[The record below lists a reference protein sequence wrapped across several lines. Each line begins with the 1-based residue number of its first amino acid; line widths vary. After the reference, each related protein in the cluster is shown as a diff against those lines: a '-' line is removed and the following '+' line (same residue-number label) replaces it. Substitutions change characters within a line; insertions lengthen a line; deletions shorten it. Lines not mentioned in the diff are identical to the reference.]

1 VARHRRGRH
10 GPSHRTVL
18 VAGVGI
24 GLVMGC
30 GLVAA
35 AAVPLG
41 TQPPALALTVAT
53 SPSDGPDPALPFP
66 SQGESAVAIP
76 TLSFAE
82 AHNPQVPVPI
92 ASLTKLMTAYVT
104 LRAMPLAPDAT
115 GPTLV
120 VEPGDVTEYR
130 HELRAGDSSVKVV
143 AGEALTERQLLD
155 GLLVHSADNF
165 AELLARLVVGSDTE
179 MVARMNEAAA
189 ALGLHATQYA
199 DVSGLDPASRSSAL
213 DVLRLAIVLMRDPTF
228 AQIVRQ
234 PSVVLPV
241 AGEVTTFQPYLG
253 KPGVVGIKTGTTL
266 EALGC
271 DVLAFDAKAAGHTV
285 QIVAVVLGQSSAH
298 FPLRVAAGR
307 SALVLASGVAHHLG
321 TWRLETGGGTVGAL
335 GWASGGVAVATGRT
349 LEVPTFATTPA
360 TASVHQGT
368 WPRNAVP
375 AGEPVATITVRSGA
389 YVEHS
394 TVATTAALT
403 RPSLWQRLR

>member
-104 LRAMPLAPDAT
+104 LRAMPLAPGAT

-155 GLLVHSADNF
+155 GLLV
-165 AELLARLVVGSDTE
+165 
-179 MVARMNEAAA
+179 
-189 ALGLHATQYA
+189 YA

-394 TVATTAALT
+394 TVATTASLT